1 MLITQICSNLDE
13 CAATKGNRWM
23 SIPKEVPVRTIIL
36 VAVGLAAVSIASTHA
51 RADGAWCARDTR
63 GATNCGFHTF
73 AQCQADIRGI
83 GGSCSPNPAFQ
94 AYNAGYPT
102 ARRGVPA
109 WQY

>member
-1 MLITQICSNLDE
+1 
-13 CAATKGNRWM
+13 M

-36 VAVGLAAVSIASTHA
+36 AAAGLAAMSITTTPA

-63 GATNCGFHTF
+63 GATNCGFHSF

-94 AYNAGYPT
+94 GYNRGYLASPS
-102 ARRGVPA
+102 RGRSRLPSC
-109 WQY
+109 QY

>member
-1 MLITQICSNLDE
+1 
-13 CAATKGNRWM
+13 M
-23 SIPKEVPVRTIIL
+23 SIAKEVPVRTIIL
-36 VAVGLAAVSIASTHA
+36 VATGLAALSITTTHA
-51 RADGAWCARDTR
+51 RADGPWCARDTR
-63 GATNCGFHTF
+63 GATNCGFYSF

-94 AYNAGYPT
+94 AYNRGYLAYPPT

>member
-1 MLITQICSNLDE
+1 
-13 CAATKGNRWM
+13 M

-36 VAVGLAAVSIASTHA
+36 VAAVGLAAVSLTTTHA

-63 GATNCGFHTF
+63 GGTNCGFHSF
-73 AQCQADIRGI
+73 AQCQADISGI
-83 GGSCSPNPAFQ
+83 GGSCSPNPAFLG
-94 AYNAGYPT
+94 YNRGYPPI

>member
-1 MLITQICSNLDE
+1 
-13 CAATKGNRWM
+13 M
-23 SIPKEVPVRTIIL
+23 SPKEVPVRTIIL
-36 VAVGLAAVSIASTHA
+36 VAVGLAAVSIGSTHA

-63 GATNCGFHTF
+63 GATNCGFHSF
-73 AQCQADIRGI
+73 AQCQADISGI

-94 AYNAGYPT
+94 AYNRGYLAYPPT

>member
-1 MLITQICSNLDE
+1 MRSIVIV
-13 CAATKGNRWM
+13 AA
-23 SIPKEVPVRTIIL
+23 
-36 VAVGLAAVSIASTHA
+36 GLAALSIASTHA

-63 GATNCGFHTF
+63 GGTNCGFHSF

-94 AYNAGYPT
+94 TYSRGNLAYPPSAS
-102 ARRGVPA
+102 RGVPA